1 MVWPP
6 KPVAMPGMQ
15 PNPCGHVKSMNNAE
29 FQLRGVGDPRLA
41 VHATSALPAWLWS
54 IDGTGILWANPVG
67 ARLFG
72 AANAAVL
79 AGKSFGPADPH
90 RRQIAQLAGRL
101 PLSGALRLERL
112 RGFGA
117 ALGTLVTCGCARL
130 DFADG
135 SHGVLVAAAE
145 PVGRAMPL
153 VERLQR
159 LVEGIDTPIAAF
171 ARDGMFVGASDGARS
186 LLGFRDLTEA
196 GLDHAR
202 SDALREGRVETPI
215 GIGHLVL
222 QRVGT
227 GVDVGLVALIAPGA
241 TSQASRPVA
250 PPSPQAAAATAEP
263 PAPAPVTPAADPP
276 IPAYEQPALSGEAPA
291 EFALVDEF
299 AEEPA
304 AALEAASTEPA
315 PEPAPDD
322 EQPQISGEAPAGFAL
337 IDAFVEEPVQESAQ
351 QESARQEPAQ
361 QESAQH
367 VPAREVPQNVTPDAA
382 IDRSEAS
389 AEVEAV
395 ADEPAPAATE
405 PAAAEPPP
413 PAIEASAPAPDV
425 AAPVKAPSW
434 LEQPAPDTRL
444 HPLRFMWQ
452 MDADGRFSLG
462 SDEFT
467 SLIGSRTA
475 AAFGRL
481 WSDIAAAFG
490 LDPEGRVLKAV
501 ATRDTWS
508 GIILNWPVDGGGR
521 LQVELSGLPVF
532 DRARNFAGYRGFG
545 VCRDL
550 DGLARLAALRRY
562 ELFSDPP
569 APQALSAG
577 VVAADPAAD
586 PAQGKTATEATPEDL
601 AVAESPA
608 EDSSAEDMSVE
619 DLSAEDVLAEDF
631 STDLTEDLFVADL
644 PTEASVASSSIPDPS
659 APIAFETSQP
669 TDLETALETPN
680 DMLEPGLEDTPR
692 DTAEDAPKNVL
703 PFRPVGEAKSP
714 VLTPVENSAFNEL
727 ARQLSARLDSENGAA
742 EAPAYS
748 GTEQAV
754 ADVPAA
760 PEAPE
765 VREQAQWLAQ
775 PEVPARGETR
785 RDKALLD
792 LVPVGVLIYRLDRL
806 LYANAA
812 FLERMGYA
820 SLHALEDAGGLDALY
835 VEPGVSSAS
844 STSGTGTPVTISASQ
859 ASAPA
864 AAAQAHLYTIS
875 WDDDSA
881 LALVFAGAGAASSTI
896 AAAIAEPI
904 IPAAPEIPP
913 PSPVGH
919 ANAEE
924 LGAIL
929 DTTAE
934 GIVMFDAEGNLNS
947 ANRSAEALFGHDGPE
962 LVQHKLTELFAPES
976 QSAVEDYLGGLKG
989 TGVASLLDQGR
1000 EVLGRVRGGG
1010 LIPLSMT
1017 MGRTQA
1023 DGPNFFAVFRDLSQ
1037 TRKSESELLQARRL
1051 ADRAANAKSDMLARI
1066 SHEVRTP
1073 LNAIIGFAEVMIG
1086 ERFGALGNERYVE
1099 YMKDIRASGERVIAI
1114 INDLLDLSRIETGK
1128 LDLAFA
1134 NQNLNDLVEQCVA
1147 VMQPQANRERI
1158 IIRTS
1163 LAHML
1168 PPVVA
1173 DARALRQI
1181 TLNLIGNSIHLA
1193 NAGGQVI
1200 VSTALSDFGE
1210 VVLRVRDTGHG
1221 LNDNE
1226 VAAAMEPFRT
1236 PAPSDQAS
1244 DSSGVSLSLTKA
1256 LVEANRAQ
1264 FQIKTGPH
1272 SGTLIEVVFA
1282 PALARV

>member
-1 MVWPP
+1 
-6 KPVAMPGMQ
+6 
-15 PNPCGHVKSMNNAE
+15 MNNAD
-29 FQLRGVGDPRLA
+29 FQLRGIGDPRLA
-41 VHATSALPAWLWS
+41 VHASSARPAWLWS
-54 IDGTGILWANPVG
+54 TDGTRILWANPVG

-72 AANAAVL
+72 AANGAVL
-79 AGKSFGPADPH
+79 AGKTFGPADQH
-90 RRQIAQLAGRL
+90 RRQIAQLAARL
-101 PLSGALRLERL
+101 PSTGAFRLERL

-159 LVEGIDTPIAAF
+159 LVDGIDTPIAAF
-171 ARDGMFVGASDGARS
+171 ARDGMFVGGSDAARS
-186 LLGFRDLTEA
+186 LLGFRDLAEA
-196 GLDHAR
+196 GLDEAR
-202 SDALREGRVETPI
+202 SDALKQGRVERPI
-215 GIGHLVL
+215 GIGHMVL

-227 GVDVGLVALIAPGA
+227 GADVGLVALIAPGA
-241 TSQASRPVA
+241 TTQEA
-250 PPSPQAAAATAEP
+250 PQQS
-263 PAPAPVTPAADPP
+263 VTPALDQPIADH
-276 IPAYEQPALSGEAPA
+276 EQPALSGEAPA
-291 EFALVDEF
+291 AFALVDEF
-299 AEEPA
+299 AEEPE
-304 AALEAASTEPA
+304 AALKAASTEPA
-315 PEPAPDD
+315 PEPTPDY
-322 EQPQISGEAPAGFAL
+322 EQPEISGEAPAEFAL
-337 IDAFVEEPVQESAQ
+337 IDEFAEEP
-351 QESARQEPAQ
+351 AR
-361 QESAQH
+361 ESAQH
-367 VPAREVPQNVTPDAA
+367 VSTQHASAQHASAQEVTHDTPVHP
-382 IDRSEAS
+382 SEAFVE
-389 AEVEAV
+389 EVEAV
-395 ADEPAPAATE
+395 AEQSPPV
-405 PAAAEPPP
+405 AAEPTPP
-413 PAIEASAPAPDV
+413 PIETSAPAPQ
-425 AAPVKAPSW
+425 PVRAPSW
-434 LEQPAPDTRL
+434 LDQPAPNTR

-467 SLIGSRTA
+467 RLIGSRTA
-475 AAFGRL
+475 AGFGRL

-490 LDPEGRVLKAV
+490 IDPQGRVPKAV

-508 GIILNWPVDGGGR
+508 GIILNWPVDDGDR
-521 LQVELSGLPVF
+521 LPVELSGLPMF
-532 DRARNFAGYRGFG
+532 DRARNFVGYRGFG

-550 DGLARLAALRRY
+550 DRLARLAALRRY
-562 ELFSDPP
+562 ELFSDPQ

-577 VVAADPAAD
+577 TVAADPAGDLARD
-586 PAQGKTATEATPEDL
+586 SAATEIP
-601 AVAESPA
+601 VAESPI
-608 EDSSAEDMSVE
+608 EDSSVEGLSDEDLASE
-619 DLSAEDVLAEDF
+619 DLSADSLAEDMF
-631 STDLTEDLFVADL
+631 VEDFPPEAL
-644 PTEASVASSSIPDPS
+644 PLACSVASSSVPDP
-659 APIAFETSQP
+659 AMAFEISHP
-669 TDLETALETPN
+669 TDLETSVEPPN
-680 DMLEPGLEDTPR
+680 EMPNPGFEDP
-692 DTAEDAPKNVL
+692 PKNVL
-703 PFRPVGEAKSP
+703 PFRPVGDAKAP
-714 VLTPVENSAFNEL
+714 VLTPVENSAFDEL
-727 ARQLSARLDSENGAA
+727 ARQLSARLDRENGAA
-742 EAPAYS
+742 AAPAPALS
-748 GTEQAV
+748 ETPEAV
-754 ADVPAA
+754 VDQPAA
-760 PEAPE
+760 PEAHERP
-765 VREQAQWLAQ
+765 QWLSH
-775 PEVPARGETR
+775 PEAPARGATR

-812 FLERMGYA
+812 FLEQMGYP
-820 SLHALEDAGGLDALY
+820 SLHALEEAGGLDALY
-835 VEPGVSSAS
+835 VEPGVSNAS
-844 STSGTGTPVTISASQ
+844 STSGTGTPVTISATQ
-859 ASAPA
+859 ASIEHAPA
-864 AAAQAHLYTIS
+864 SATQAHLYTIS

-881 LALVFAGAGAASSTI
+881 LALIFSGAGAASTAI

-904 IPAAPEIPP
+904 DAASIPDSSVIPG
-913 PSPVGH
+913 PSAVGH

-947 ANRSAEALFGHDGPE
+947 CNRSAEALFGYDGPE
-962 LVQHKLTELFAPES
+962 LVQRNLAELFAPES
-976 QSAVEDYLGGLKG
+976 QSAVKDYLGSLKG
-989 TGVASLLDQGR
+989 SGVASLLDQGR
-1000 EVLGRVRGGG
+1000 EVLGHVRGGG

-1037 TRKSESELLQARRL
+1037 TRKSESELAQARRL

-1256 LVEANRAQ
+1256 LVEANRAR

-1282 PALARV
+1282 HALARA